1 MKKEV
6 LSFTDVKTPDSPFNH
21 VAKAGAFIFLAS
33 QLSCDL
39 KTGEIIAG
47 NIESQTRRALENIR
61 FLLEASN
68 SGLDN
73 ILKSVI
79 YMRDV
84 GEFERMDKVYGEF
97 FKSGHEPAR
106 VTIQAPSPIAGIDI
120 EIEVTAVVST

>member
-6 LSFTDVKTPDSPFNH
+6 LSIADAKTPDSPFNH
-21 VAKAGAFIFLAS
+21 VVKAGAFIFLSS

-39 KTGEIIAG
+39 KTGEIITG
-47 NIESQTRRALENIR
+47 NIESQTRKALENIR
-61 FLLEASN
+61 LLLEASN

-84 GEFERMDKVYGEF
+84 GEFERMNKVYREF
-97 FKSGHEPAR
+97 FIFNG
-106 VTIQAPSPIAGIDI
+106 
-120 EIEVTAVVST
+120 